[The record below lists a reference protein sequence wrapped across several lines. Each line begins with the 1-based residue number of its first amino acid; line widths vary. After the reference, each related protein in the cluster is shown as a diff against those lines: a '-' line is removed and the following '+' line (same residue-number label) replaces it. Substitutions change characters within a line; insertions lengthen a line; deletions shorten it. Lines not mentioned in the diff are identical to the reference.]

1 MNKKFI
7 LFIVLLSTLNLYSQQ
22 ERRVITTAVPFLM
35 ISSDARA
42 SGIGEQ
48 GVATSVDNFS
58 QHWNPSKYVF
68 SENSS
73 GIAFS
78 YTPYLSKLVNDIFLA
93 NVSYYNKINER
104 SSWSASLKYFSLGDI
119 DILQNPLDIPIVEN
133 PNELTLDASYTLKLS
148 ENFAMGITGRF
159 LMSDVKLQTLDSE
172 TEAATSV
179 AVDISGFY
187 QSEVNS
193 YNNFDGIIRAG
204 FNISNIG
211 PKMKYSKVNGGTE
224 SYIPTNLRLGSGFEF
239 IFDSSNSLAVTL
251 EINKLLVPSPSEEV
265 LNANGEVVAYRQPDV
280 GFLAGMFKSFGDA
293 PDGMAE
299 EIKELTY
306 GLGLEYSF
314 NKSFFLR
321 TGYFTEHELK
331 GSRKFATIGTG
342 FKTSRDLIVD
352 LSYLIST
359 SDVISPLENTVRL
372 SLGFN
377 FN

>member
-1 MNKKFI
+1 MFKRKLII
-7 LFIVLLSTLNLYSQQ
+7 LLLTLPLFNLFSQ

-42 SGIGEQ
+42 SGVGEQ

-68 SENSS
+68 SENIS

-93 NVSYYNKINER
+93 NVSYYSNINER

-119 DILQNPLDIPIVEN
+119 DILQNPLDIPIIEN
-133 PNELTLDASYTLKLS
+133 PNEFTLDASYSLKLS
-148 ENFAMGITGRF
+148 ESFAMGVSGRF

-179 AVDISGFY
+179 AVDISGYF
-187 QSEVNS
+187 QSDIKS
-193 YNNFDGIIRAG
+193 YNNFDGILRAG

-211 PKMKYSKVNGGTE
+211 PKMKYSKVNGGSE

-239 IFDSSNSLAVTL
+239 LFDSNNSLALTF

-265 LNANGEVVAYRQPDV
+265 LNSNGEIVAYRQADV
-280 GFLAGMFKSFGDA
+280 GFLEGIFKSFGDA

-306 GLGLEYSF
+306 SLGLEYSF
-314 NKSFFLR
+314 NNSFFIR
-321 TGYFTEHELK
+321 SGYFSEHELK
-331 GSRKFATIGTG
+331 GSRKFITIGTG
-342 FKTSRDLIVD
+342 FKTERDLNID

-359 SDVISPLENTVRL
+359 SDIISPLENTIRL
-372 SLGFN
+372 SLSFN

>member
-187 QSEVNS
+187 QSDVSS

-211 PKMKYSKVNGGTE
+211 PKMKYSKANGGTE

-293 PDGMAE
+293 PDGIAE

-342 FKTSRDLIVD
+342 FKTSKDLIVD

-359 SDVISPLENTVRL
+359 SDVISPLENTIRL

>member
-306 GLGLEYSF
+306 GFGLEYSF

>member
-1 MNKKFI
+1 MT
-7 LFIVLLSTLNLYSQQ
+7 LSFLNLYSQ

-93 NVSYYNKINER
+93 NISYYNNINER
-104 SSWSASLKYFSLGDI
+104 SAWSASLKYFSLGDI

-133 PNELTLDASYTLKLS
+133 PNELTLDGSYTLKLS
-148 ENFAMGITGRF
+148 ENFAMGISGRF

-179 AVDISGFY
+179 SVDISGFY
-187 QSEVNS
+187 QSDIKS
-193 YNNFDGIIRAG
+193 YRDFDGIIRAG

-239 IFDSSNSLAVTL
+239 IFDGNNSLAVTL

-265 LNANGEVVAYRQPDV
+265 LNVNGEVVAYRQPDV
-280 GFLAGMFKSFGDA
+280 GFLAGIFKSFGDA
-293 PDGMAE
+293 PDGIAE

-321 TGYFTEHELK
+321 SGYFSEHELK

-342 FKTSRDLIVD
+342 FKTSRNLNVD

-359 SDVISPLENTVRL
+359 SDVISPLENTIRL

>member
-187 QSEVNS
+187 QSDVSS

-342 FKTSRDLIVD
+342 FKTSKDLIVD

-359 SDVISPLENTVRL
+359 SDVISPLENTIRL